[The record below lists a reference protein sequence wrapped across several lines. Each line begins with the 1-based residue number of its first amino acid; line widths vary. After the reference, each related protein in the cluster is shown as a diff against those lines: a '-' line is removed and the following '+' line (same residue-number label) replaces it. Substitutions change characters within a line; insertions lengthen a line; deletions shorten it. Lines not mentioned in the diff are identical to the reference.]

1 MRKCAQDFG
10 WFKDVMVGKLQL
22 TYFDNA
28 VTVTHHCFS
37 QILHAGDLV
46 IVTTPCGVDIRTEVY
61 YCSLSF
67 VTDSPEGKYSI
78 Y

>member
-10 WFKDVMVGKLQL
+10 WFEDVMVGKLQL
-22 TYFDNA
+22 TYLDNA
-28 VTVTHHCFS
+28 VTVTHHHFS